1 MGIRGELYSTR
12 VGCEGRTYFFNVKE
26 NRMGDMFLTVVESKP
41 NESEGF
47 ERRSVVI
54 FKEDLPHFLKAF
66 QGALDFMAANP
77 EAALGAAAAKDAIRY
92 EPKAGAAPQGAAA
105 RKAKSPSGFAGSG
118 APSASA
124 GSGPSDM
131 IGSGKAAPKKRI
143 VVKRKPPAP
152 SAGAED

>member
-54 FKEDLPHFLKAF
+54 FREDLQQFLKAF
-66 QGALDFMAANP
+66 QGALDFMAAPP
-77 EAALGAAAAKDAIRY
+77 EGVAAKEGGPAAATVSYSPKPDQAASRK
-92 EPKAGAAPQGAAA
+92 PKA
-105 RKAKSPSGFAGSG
+105 PSGFAGA
-118 APSASA
+118 APAA
-124 GSGPSDM
+124 GSGD
-131 IGSGKAAPKKRI
+131 GAPARKKRI
-143 VVKRKPPAP
+143 VVKRKSSPPAP
-152 SAGAED
+152 AAED

>member
-54 FKEDLPHFLKAF
+54 FREDLQQFLKAF
-66 QGALDFMAANP
+66 QGALDFMAAP
-77 EAALGAAAAKDAIRY
+77 PDGVAAKEGAPAAATVAYA
-92 EPKAGAAPQGAAA
+92 PKAGSAAA
-105 RKAKSPSGFAGSG
+105 RKPKAPSGFAG
-118 APSASA
+118 
-124 GSGPSDM
+124 
-131 IGSGKAAPKKRI
+131 AAPAAGAADPAGGPARKKKI
-143 VVKRKPPAP
+143 VVKRKSSPPAQ
-152 SAGAED
+152 AGED